1 MRVSGHSIGRVSG
14 LAFVA
19 LAAGLTGCG
28 DGAGAAGP
36 RYAVTGRVLLADGKP
51 LTTGRVTFVGKDGLI
66 PPASGAIGPDG
77 RFSLTTRDPD
87 DGAVAGEYKV
97 RIEPSAPTSGAV
109 KAAKKAPRIPLK
121 YIDEDSSGLIVTVR
135 AEANQLDPIRLK

>member
-77 RFSLTTRDPD
+77 RFSLTTRDSD
-87 DGAVAGEYKV
+87 DGAVAGDYKV
-97 RIEPSAPTSGAV
+97 RIEPTAAAEV
-109 KAAKKAPRIPLK
+109 KPKARRTPCIPLK
-121 YIDEDSSGLIVTVR
+121 YIDEDSSGLVVTVR
-135 AEANQLDPIRLK
+135 AEANQLDPTRLK